1 MGNWPNNLP
10 IQQSLTSLAAI
21 LWNFFI
27 HLTVGQVYVAEM
39 YTCNVFHICWEN
51 YAPAEM
57 LAFLNHADYN

>member
-39 YTCNVFHICWEN
+39 YTCNAFH
-51 YAPAEM
+51 M
-57 LAFLNHADYN
+57 LG